1 MATLQEKL
9 RTWSGRRLP
18 MIVQTEATECG
29 LACVA
34 MVASMHGYQTDL
46 NSLRQRFSLSLEGC
60 TLLDLMHIAE
70 QLQLSSRPLKIEL
83 EELSDL
89 ATPCILHW
97 DLNHFVVLKSVNAQH
112 CIIHDPALG
121 VRRISL
127 TEVSKSFTGIALEL
141 TPTATFTAEQAK
153 QSLTFSSFFSK
164 ITGLKQSLG
173 LLLSLS
179 VFLQLFILASPYYIQ
194 LVVDAVIISNDGQLL
209 LVLALGFALLL
220 LFNVATNALRSLVLL
235 NFSSQL
241 SVQLASNLFHHLV
254 RLPLT
259 YFEKRHMG
267 DLVSR
272 FGSLRQL
279 RELLTTGIIEAII
292 DGFMALGV
300 LCMIFF
306 YSPLLSLVVLV
317 AVLAYCAL
325 RLALYQSLRLASEQQ
340 ILALAGEQSNFMET
354 IRAIQTVKLFG
365 FESQREAIW
374 QNHYV
379 KATNRT
385 ITLGKYEISY
395 QIMNK
400 LLFGTENI
408 VVIYL
413 AAELVMV
420 GSFTTGMLFAFIAY
434 KAQFMERMSKLIE
447 KLIEYRMLSLHF
459 ERIADIA
466 LTAKEQTYPPQP
478 MLHKVAG
485 NICLQQVSF
494 SYSSVAEPVLYN
506 LALQINAGESV
517 AIIGPSG
524 CGKSTLMKLLLGL
537 LTPTEGEIL
546 IDDIPLVKLG
556 LAQYRQQV
564 AAVMQED
571 RLLGGTIED
580 NITFFSEKIDV
591 EKLTRCAQM
600 AAIHQDICQMPM
612 GYKSLIGDMG
622 SALSSGQKQ
631 RLILARALYREPKIL
646 FMDEATSHLDI
657 VTESVVNQ
665 AMKKLNITRVV
676 IAHRPETI
684 KAADRV
690 IDLTQLLQ
698 RPVIN
703 KVS

>member
-1 MATLQEKL
+1 MATLQEKFK
-9 RTWSGRRLP
+9 TWSGRRLP
-18 MIVQTEATECG
+18 MIVQTEAAECG

-34 MVASMHGYQTDL
+34 MVASLHGYQTDL

-220 LFNVATNALRSLVLL
+220 LFDVATNALRSLVLL

-254 RLPLT
+254 RLPLA

-395 QIMNK
+395 QVMNK

-413 AAELVMV
+413 AAELVMA

-537 LTPTEGEIL
+537 LTPTEGEVL

-571 RLLGGTIED
+571 QLLGGTIED

-591 EKLTRCAQM
+591 DKLTRCAQM

-698 RPVIN
+698 RPAIN

>member
-1 MATLQEKL
+1 MATLQEKFK
-9 RTWSGRRLP
+9 TWSGRRLP
-18 MIVQTEATECG
+18 MIVQTEAAECG

-34 MVASMHGYQTDL
+34 MVASLHGYQTDL

-164 ITGLKQSLG
+164 IAGLKQSLG

-220 LFNVATNALRSLVLL
+220 LFDVATNALRSLVLL

-254 RLPLT
+254 RLPLA

-306 YSPLLSLVVLV
+306 YSQLLSLVVLV

-379 KATNRT
+379 KATNRN

-395 QIMNK
+395 QVMNK

-413 AAELVMV
+413 AAELVMA

-537 LTPTEGEIL
+537 LTPTEGEVL

-571 RLLGGTIED
+571 QLLGGTIED

-591 EKLTRCAQM
+591 DKLTRCAQM

-622 SALSSGQKQ
+622 SALSCGQKQ

-698 RPVIN
+698 RPAIN

>member
-1 MATLQEKL
+1 MATLQEKFK
-9 RTWSGRRLP
+9 TWSGRRLP
-18 MIVQTEATECG
+18 MIVQTEAAECG

-34 MVASMHGYQTDL
+34 MVASLHGYQTDL

-220 LFNVATNALRSLVLL
+220 LFDVATNALRSLVLL

-254 RLPLT
+254 RLPLA

-379 KATNRT
+379 KATNRN

-395 QIMNK
+395 QVMNK

-413 AAELVMV
+413 AAELVMA

-478 MLHKVAG
+478 VLHKVAG

-537 LTPTEGEIL
+537 LTPTEGEVL

-571 RLLGGTIED
+571 QLLGGTIED

-591 EKLTRCAQM
+591 DKLTRCAQM

-665 AMKKLNITRVV
+665 EMKKLNITRVV

-698 RPVIN
+698 RPAIN

>member
-1 MATLQEKL
+1 
-9 RTWSGRRLP
+9 
-18 MIVQTEATECG
+18 MIVQTEAAECG

-34 MVASMHGYQTDL
+34 MVASLHGYQTDL

-70 QLQLSSRPLKIEL
+70 QLELSSRPLKIEL

-220 LFNVATNALRSLVLL
+220 LFDVATNALRSLVLL

-254 RLPLT
+254 RLPLA

-395 QIMNK
+395 QVMNK

-413 AAELVMV
+413 AAELVMA

-537 LTPTEGEIL
+537 LTPTEGEVL

-571 RLLGGTIED
+571 QLLGGTIED

-591 EKLTRCAQM
+591 DKLTRCAQM

-698 RPVIN
+698 RPAIN

>member
-1 MATLQEKL
+1 MATLQEKFK
-9 RTWSGRRLP
+9 TWSGRRLP
-18 MIVQTEATECG
+18 MIVQTEAAECG

-34 MVASMHGYQTDL
+34 MVASLHGYQTDL

-194 LVVDAVIISNDGQLL
+194 LVVDAVIISNDSQLL

-220 LFNVATNALRSLVLL
+220 LFDVATNALRSLVLL

-254 RLPLT
+254 RLPLA

-395 QIMNK
+395 QVMNK

-413 AAELVMV
+413 AAELVMA

-537 LTPTEGEIL
+537 LTPTEGEVL

-571 RLLGGTIED
+571 QLLGGTIED

-591 EKLTRCAQM
+591 DKLTRCAQM

-698 RPVIN
+698 RPAIN

>member
-1 MATLQEKL
+1 
-9 RTWSGRRLP
+9 
-18 MIVQTEATECG
+18 MIVQTEAAECG

-34 MVASMHGYQTDL
+34 MVASLHGYQTDL

-220 LFNVATNALRSLVLL
+220 LFDVATNALRSLVLL

-254 RLPLT
+254 RLPLA

-395 QIMNK
+395 QVMNK
-400 LLFGTENI
+400 LLFGIENI
-408 VVIYL
+408 LVIYL
-413 AAELVMV
+413 AAELVMA

-537 LTPTEGEIL
+537 LTPTEGEVL

-571 RLLGGTIED
+571 QLLGGTIED

-591 EKLTRCAQM
+591 DKLTRCAQM

-698 RPVIN
+698 RPAIN

>member
-1 MATLQEKL
+1 
-9 RTWSGRRLP
+9 
-18 MIVQTEATECG
+18 MIVQTEAAECG

-34 MVASMHGYQTDL
+34 MVASLHGYQTDL

-220 LFNVATNALRSLVLL
+220 LFDVATNALRSLVLL

-254 RLPLT
+254 RLPLA

-395 QIMNK
+395 QVMNK

-413 AAELVMV
+413 AAELVMA

-537 LTPTEGEIL
+537 LTPTEGEVL

-571 RLLGGTIED
+571 QLLGGTIED

-591 EKLTRCAQM
+591 DKLTRCAQM

-698 RPVIN
+698 RPAIN

>member
-1 MATLQEKL
+1 MATLQEKFK
-9 RTWSGRRLP
+9 TWSGRRLP
-18 MIVQTEATECG
+18 MIVQTEAAECG

-34 MVASMHGYQTDL
+34 MVASLHGYQTDL

-220 LFNVATNALRSLVLL
+220 LFDVATNALRSLVLL

-254 RLPLT
+254 RLPLA

-395 QIMNK
+395 QVMNK

-413 AAELVMV
+413 AAELVMA

-537 LTPTEGEIL
+537 LTPSEGEIL

-665 AMKKLNITRVV
+665 AMKNLNITRVV

-698 RPVIN
+698 RPAIN

>member
-18 MIVQTEATECG
+18 MIVQTEAAECG

-97 DLNHFVVLKSVNAQH
+97 DLNHFVVLKSVNTQH

-220 LFNVATNALRSLVLL
+220 LFDVATNALRSLVLL

-254 RLPLT
+254 RLPLA

-317 AVLAYCAL
+317 AVLAYYAL
-325 RLALYQSLRLASEQQ
+325 RLALYRSLRLASEQQ

-413 AAELVMV
+413 AAELVMA

-698 RPVIN
+698 RPAIN

>member
-1 MATLQEKL
+1 MATLQEKFK
-9 RTWSGRRLP
+9 TWSGRRLP
-18 MIVQTEATECG
+18 MIVQTEAAECG

-34 MVASMHGYQTDL
+34 MVASLHGYQTDL

-220 LFNVATNALRSLVLL
+220 LFDVATNALRSLVLL

-254 RLPLT
+254 RLPLA

-395 QIMNK
+395 QVMNK
-400 LLFGTENI
+400 LLFGIENI
-408 VVIYL
+408 LVIYL
-413 AAELVMV
+413 AAELVMA

-537 LTPTEGEIL
+537 LTPTEGEVL

-571 RLLGGTIED
+571 QLLGGTIED

-591 EKLTRCAQM
+591 DKLTRCAQM

-698 RPVIN
+698 RPAIN

>member
-1 MATLQEKL
+1 MTTLQDKL

-18 MIVQTEATECG
+18 MLVQTEAAECG

-112 CIIHDPALG
+112 CIIHDPASG

-179 VFLQLFILASPYYIQ
+179 VFLQLFILVSPYYIQ
-194 LVVDAVIISNDGQLL
+194 LVVDAVIISNDSQLL

-220 LFNVATNALRSLVLL
+220 LFDVATNALRSLVLL

-241 SVQLASNLFHHLV
+241 SVQLARNLFHHLV
-254 RLPLT
+254 RLPLA

-306 YSPLLSLVVLV
+306 YSPLLSLVVIV

-325 RLALYQSLRLASEQQ
+325 RLVLYQSLRLASEQQ

-374 QNHYV
+374 QNHYI

-385 ITLGKYEISY
+385 IKLGKYEISY
-395 QIMNK
+395 QVMNK

-413 AAELVMV
+413 AAELVMM

-434 KAQFMERMSKLIE
+434 KAQFMERMGKLIE

-466 LTAKEQTYPPQP
+466 LTAKEQTYPSHPI
-478 MLHKVAG
+478 LHKVAG
-485 NICLQQVSF
+485 NICLQQVCF
-494 SYSSVAEPVLYN
+494 SYSSVTEPVLYN
-506 LALQINAGESV
+506 LTLQINAGESV

-571 RLLGGTIED
+571 QLLGGTVED
-580 NITFFSEKIDV
+580 NITFFSDKIDV
-591 EKLTRCAQM
+591 DKLTRCAQM

-612 GYKSLIGDMG
+612 GYKSLISDMG

-698 RPVIN
+698 RSAIN

>member
-1 MATLQEKL
+1 MATLQEKFK
-9 RTWSGRRLP
+9 TWSGRRLP
-18 MIVQTEATECG
+18 MIVQTEAAECG

-34 MVASMHGYQTDL
+34 MVASLHGYQTDL

-70 QLQLSSRPLKIEL
+70 QLELSSRPLKIEL

-220 LFNVATNALRSLVLL
+220 LFDVATNALRSLVLL

-254 RLPLT
+254 RLPLA

-395 QIMNK
+395 QVMNK

-413 AAELVMV
+413 AAELVMA

-537 LTPTEGEIL
+537 LTPTEGEVL

-571 RLLGGTIED
+571 QLLGGTIED

-591 EKLTRCAQM
+591 DKLTRCAQM

-698 RPVIN
+698 RPAIN

>member
-220 LFNVATNALRSLVLL
+220 LFDVATNALRSLVLL

>member
-141 TPTATFTAEQAK
+141 TTTATFTAEQAK

-220 LFNVATNALRSLVLL
+220 LFDVATNALRSLVLL

>member
-1 MATLQEKL
+1 MATLQEKFK
-9 RTWSGRRLP
+9 TWSGRRLP
-18 MIVQTEATECG
+18 MIVQTEAAECG

-34 MVASMHGYQTDL
+34 MVASLHGYQTDL

-97 DLNHFVVLKSVNAQH
+97 DLNHFVVLKSVNDLH

-141 TPTATFTAEQAK
+141 TPTATFTAEQAN

-220 LFNVATNALRSLVLL
+220 LFDVATNALRSLVLL

-254 RLPLT
+254 RLPLA

-395 QIMNK
+395 QVMNK

-413 AAELVMV
+413 AAELVMA

-537 LTPTEGEIL
+537 LTPTEGEVL

-571 RLLGGTIED
+571 QLLGGTIED

-591 EKLTRCAQM
+591 DKLTRCAQM

-665 AMKKLNITRVV
+665 AMRKLNITRVV

-698 RPVIN
+698 RPAIN

>member
-1 MATLQEKL
+1 MATLQEKFK
-9 RTWSGRRLP
+9 TWSGRRLP
-18 MIVQTEATECG
+18 MIVQTEAAECG

-34 MVASMHGYQTDL
+34 MVASLHGYQTDL

-164 ITGLKQSLG
+164 IAGLKQSLG

-220 LFNVATNALRSLVLL
+220 LFDVATNALRSLVLL

-254 RLPLT
+254 RLPLA

-306 YSPLLSLVVLV
+306 YSQLLSLVVLV

-379 KATNRT
+379 KATNRN

-395 QIMNK
+395 QVMNK

-413 AAELVMV
+413 AAELVMA

-537 LTPTEGEIL
+537 LTPTEGEVL

-571 RLLGGTIED
+571 QLLGGTIED

-591 EKLTRCAQM
+591 DKLTRCAQM

-698 RPVIN
+698 RPAIN

>member
-1 MATLQEKL
+1 
-9 RTWSGRRLP
+9 
-18 MIVQTEATECG
+18 MIVQTEAAECG

-34 MVASMHGYQTDL
+34 MVASLHGYQTDL

-194 LVVDAVIISNDGQLL
+194 LVVDAVIISNDSQLL

-220 LFNVATNALRSLVLL
+220 LFDVATNALRSLVLL

-254 RLPLT
+254 RLPLA

-395 QIMNK
+395 QVMNK

-413 AAELVMV
+413 AAELVMA

-537 LTPTEGEIL
+537 LTPTEGEVL

-571 RLLGGTIED
+571 QLLGGTIED

-591 EKLTRCAQM
+591 DKLTRCAQM

-698 RPVIN
+698 RPAIN